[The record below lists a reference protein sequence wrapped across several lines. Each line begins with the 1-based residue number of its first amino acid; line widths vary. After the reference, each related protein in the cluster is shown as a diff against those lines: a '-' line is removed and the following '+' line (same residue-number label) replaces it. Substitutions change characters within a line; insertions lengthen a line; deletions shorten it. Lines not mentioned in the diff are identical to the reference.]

1 MGQFRGFVLLMAAFC
16 FIACILFSTATPLV
30 AEPVIENYLIHA
42 NDVLEISVWGV
53 EGMNKSVT
61 VRPDGKITFTLV
73 GDIVALGKTT
83 EELTKDIEQKLLD
96 YVKEPQVTVI
106 LSKFNHPNVYI
117 LGEVEN
123 PGPYEL
129 TDPNMLLELLAQA
142 KLVHPNISEHSVS
155 LLRRGVL
162 TQVPLVISVDSPQ
175 NISNY
180 KLKQGDII
188 YISFQGRPVVYLYG
202 DVKNPGEYPIPED
215 PSNIVQMLAMAGE
228 MNTSILKY
236 GVTLIRD
243 KDITELN
250 LMTLPEGF
258 ELMTGD
264 VVLVPATKSDSITVS
279 GSVAKPGIYTYF
291 RGSTI
296 LDVIQQ
302 AGGFSNTAD
311 QDGVK
316 IYRNYPDAPT
326 IIDVGNLF
334 APEGNKN
341 TLQVGD
347 VVLVQKKKVSFGNF
361 FTDKLLPAIRDITII
376 DQVLR

>member
-1 MGQFRGFVLLMAAFC
+1 MGRFRFFVLLMAAFC
-16 FIACILFSTATPLV
+16 FMVGILFFTAVPSV
-30 AEPVIENYLIHA
+30 ADPVVEDYLIHV
-42 NDVLEISVWGV
+42 NDVIDISVWGV

-61 VRPDGKITFTLV
+61 VRPDGRITFTLV

-83 EELTKDIEQKLLD
+83 AELTKDIEEKLLD

-106 LSKFNHPNVYI
+106 LSKFNHPYVYI

-123 PGPYEL
+123 PGSYEL
-129 TDPNMLLELLAQA
+129 TESNMMLELLAQA

-162 TQVPLVISVDSPQ
+162 TRVPLIVSIDSPQ
-175 NISNY
+175 SIANY
-180 KLKQGDII
+180 KLEQDDIM
-188 YISFQGRPVVYLYG
+188 YIAFHGRPVVYLYG
-202 DVKNPGEYPIPED
+202 DVKNPGEHPIPED

-243 KDITELN
+243 TEITELN
-250 LMTLPEGF
+250 LMMLPEGF

-264 VVLVPATKSDSITVS
+264 VILVPATKKDSVTVS
-279 GSVAKPGIYTYF
+279 GSVVNPGIYTYL

-296 LDVIQQ
+296 LDVIHQ
-302 AGGFSNTAD
+302 AGGFLVSAN
-311 QDGVK
+311 QNGVK

-341 TLQVGD
+341 TIQAGD
-347 VVLVQKKKVSFGNF
+347 VLFVEKKKASFGHF

-376 DQVLR
+376 DQVLN